1 MGMENISEKLPD
13 GTDLV
18 GINLTGMVT
27 GSAHVS
33 TGTAIIRGMVCGD
46 LIVEEGASVEIHG
59 TVTGNLFVRGTAVV
73 SGTVS
78 GPAYVEGLGQ
88 LTIQDGA
95 ICAIAVGD

>member
-1 MGMENISEKLPD
+1 MEQIISTTKRRRWMGMENVSEKLPD

-46 LIVEEGASVEIHG
+46 LIVEEAARCKS
-59 TVTGNLFVRGTAVV
+59 LAW
-73 SGTVS
+73 
-78 GPAYVEGLGQ
+78 
-88 LTIQDGA
+88 
-95 ICAIAVGD
+95 